1 MFLSIKL
8 WFQFGLVLLLSASGA
23 AADLAVLRNGYTIRH
38 ETRQEIG
45 ELTRLYIS
53 ADKTSFVDVATADVD
68 RFEKDDSPPPAPAA
82 SPKTSS
88 SKAASFSVQPFGVRS
103 TPKAS
108 PQEIA
113 DAIGSASSRYKLDP
127 DFVSSVVS
135 AESGFNS
142 HAISP
147 KGAQGLMQLMPGT
160 ASQLGVDNAFDPV
173 KNTDGGTRYL
183 RMLLE
188 RFNFDVAKALAAYNA
203 GPLRVDQHNGVP
215 PYLETR
221 KYVARIINDYNRKKL
236 AQEKSAKRL
245 NTASKSKPQKAPTA
259 ARVAAPVHPR
269 TASQTVSKT
278 RPARP
283 SATVYQA
290 ETFHQQ

>member
-1 MFLSIKL
+1 MKFLR
-8 WFQFGLVLLLSASGA
+8 QFAVVLLLPAFASAA
-23 AADLAVLRNGYTIRH
+23 EIAVLRNGYTIRH
-38 ETRQEIG
+38 ENREEIG
-45 ELTRLYIS
+45 ELTRLYLS
-53 ADKTSFVDVATADVD
+53 TDRASFVDIATADVEH
-68 RFEKDDSPPPAPAA
+68 FEKDDSPVFPSTAAEVAATPAKAQSVAGIRATPRA
-82 SPKTSS
+82 S
-88 SKAASFSVQPFGVRS
+88 A
-103 TPKAS
+103 
-108 PQEIA
+108 QEIA
-113 DAIGSASSRYKLDP
+113 DAIGSASSRYRLDP

-142 HAISP
+142 HAVSP

-160 ASQLGVDNAFDPV
+160 ASQLGVDNAFDAA

-236 AQEKSAKRL
+236 AQEKSTAGKTATAKAKPPVTSL
-245 NTASKSKPQKAPTA
+245 KPAAKAKPSTKS
-259 ARVAAPVHPR
+259 
-269 TASQTVSKT
+269 S
-278 RPARP
+278 
-283 SATVYQA
+283 TVYQA

>member
-1 MFLSIKL
+1 MKF
-8 WFQFGLVLLLSASGA
+8 WRQFAILLLLAATAS
-23 AADLAVLRNGYTIRH
+23 AADIAVLRNGYTIRH
-38 ETRQEIG
+38 ENREEIG
-45 ELTRLYIS
+45 ALTRLYIS
-53 ADKTSFVDVATADVD
+53 ADRTSFVDIATADVE
-68 RFEKDDSPPPAPAA
+68 RFERDDSPVFPSTPAEVAAAPAKAKAKSTVA
-82 SPKTSS
+82 SGTTPR
-88 SKAASFSVQPFGVRS
+88 AS
-103 TPKAS
+103 A
-108 PQEIA
+108 QEIA
-113 DAIGSASSRYKLDP
+113 DAIGLASSRYRLDP

-142 HAISP
+142 RAVSP

-160 ASQLGVDNAFDPV
+160 ASQLGVDNAFDPA

-203 GPLRVDQHNGVP
+203 GPLRVDQHKGVP

-236 AQEKSAKRL
+236 AQEKQPTAK
-245 NTASKSKPQKAPTA
+245 AKPQKTLPAPSGTA
-259 ARVAAPVHPR
+259 ATTKP
-269 TASQTVSKT
+269 ASK
-278 RPARP
+278 P
-283 SATVYQA
+283 STVYQA

>member
-1 MFLSIKL
+1 MKFWRPLTM
-8 WFQFGLVLLLSASGA
+8 LLLFAATAS
-23 AADLAVLRNGYTIRH
+23 AADIAVLRNGYTIRH
-38 ETRQEIG
+38 ENREEIG

-53 ADKTSFVDVATADVD
+53 ADRTSFVDIATADVE
-68 RFEKDDSPPPAPAA
+68 RFERDDSPVFP
-82 SPKTSS
+82 
-88 SKAASFSVQPFGVRS
+88 S
-103 TPKAS
+103 TPAEVATAPVKAKAKPGIAS
-108 PQEIA
+108 GTTSRASAQEIA
-113 DAIGSASSRYKLDP
+113 DAIGLASSRYRLDP

-142 HAISP
+142 RAVSP

-160 ASQLGVDNAFDPV
+160 ASQLGVDNAFDPA
-173 KNTDGGTRYL
+173 KNTEGGTRYL

-203 GPLRVDQHNGVP
+203 GPLRVDQHKGVP

-236 AQEKSAKRL
+236 AQEKLATAK
-245 NTASKSKPQKAPTA
+245 TKPQKTLPAPPKTA
-259 ARVAAPVHPR
+259 A
-269 TASQTVSKT
+269 TT
-278 RPARP
+278 RPASKP
-283 SATVYQA
+283 NTVYQA

>member
-1 MFLSIKL
+1 MRF
-8 WFQFGLVLLLSASGA
+8 WRPFTMLLLFAATAS
-23 AADLAVLRNGYTIRH
+23 AADIAVLRNGYTIRH
-38 ETRQEIG
+38 ENREEIG

-53 ADKTSFVDVATADVD
+53 ADRTSFVDIATADVEH
-68 RFEKDDSPPPAPAA
+68 FERDDSPVFP
-82 SPKTSS
+82 
-88 SKAASFSVQPFGVRS
+88 S
-103 TPKAS
+103 TPAEVTATPARAQSVAGIRATPRAS
-108 PQEIA
+108 AQEIA
-113 DAIGSASSRYKLDP
+113 DAIGSASSRYRLDP

-142 HAISP
+142 HAVSP

-160 ASQLGVDNAFDPV
+160 ALQLGVDNAFDAA

-236 AQEKSAKRL
+236 AQEKSTAGKTATAK
-245 NTASKSKPQKAPTA
+245 AKAPTPTSKA
-259 ARVAAPVHPR
+259 SARTKPR
-269 TASQTVSKT
+269 SQ
-278 RPARP
+278 AN
-283 SATVYQA
+283 TVYQA

>member
-1 MFLSIKL
+1 MEFLR
-8 WFQFGLVLLLSASGA
+8 QFALVLLLSAFASA
-23 AADLAVLRNGYTIRH
+23 AEIAVLRNGYTIRH
-38 ETRQEIG
+38 ENREEIG
-45 ELTRLYIS
+45 ELTRLYLS
-53 ADKTSFVDVATADVD
+53 TDRSSFVDIATTDVE
-68 RFEKDDSPPPAPAA
+68 RFERDDSPVFPSAPPDAVAAAPKATTR
-82 SPKTSS
+82 TSLMT
-88 SKAASFSVQPFGVRS
+88 PFTKS
-103 TPKAS
+103 PKAS

-113 DAIGSASSRYKLDP
+113 DAIGLASSRYRLDP

-142 HAISP
+142 RAVSP

-160 ASQLGVDNAFDPV
+160 ASQLGVDNAFDAA

-236 AQEKSAKRL
+236 AQEKSTAGKTATAKAKPP
-245 NTASKSKPQKAPTA
+245 TTPSKA
-259 ARVAAPVHPR
+259 AA
-269 TASQTVSKT
+269 KT
-278 RPARP
+278 RPSTKA
-283 SATVYQA
+283 STVYQA

>member
-1 MFLSIKL
+1 MRF
-8 WFQFGLVLLLSASGA
+8 WRPFTMLLLFAATAS
-23 AADLAVLRNGYTIRH
+23 AADIAVLRNGYTIRH
-38 ETRQEIG
+38 ENREEIG

-53 ADKTSFVDVATADVD
+53 ADRTSFVDIATADVEH
-68 RFEKDDSPPPAPAA
+68 FERDDSPVFP
-82 SPKTSS
+82 
-88 SKAASFSVQPFGVRS
+88 S
-103 TPKAS
+103 TPAEVTATPAKAKS
-108 PQEIA
+108 IAGIRATPRASAQEIA
-113 DAIGSASSRYKLDP
+113 DAIGSASSRYRLDP

-142 HAISP
+142 HAVSP

-160 ASQLGVDNAFDPV
+160 ASQLGVDNAFDPA
-173 KNTDGGTRYL
+173 KNTEGGTRYL

-203 GPLRVDQHNGVP
+203 GPLRVDQHKGVP

-236 AQEKSAKRL
+236 AQEKLAAAK
-245 NTASKSKPQKAPTA
+245 AKPQRTLPAPSKTA
-259 ARVAAPVHPR
+259 ATTRTKPR
-269 TASQTVSKT
+269 SQ
-278 RPARP
+278 AN
-283 SATVYQA
+283 TVYQA

>member
-1 MFLSIKL
+1 MRLAR
-8 WFQFGLVLLLSASGA
+8 QFAVFLLLAATASAA
-23 AADLAVLRNGYTIRH
+23 EIAVLRNGYTIRH
-38 ETRQEIG
+38 ANREEIG
-45 ELTRLYIS
+45 ELTRLYLS
-53 ADKTSFVDVATADVD
+53 ADRSSFVDIATADVE
-68 RFEKDDSPPPAPAA
+68 RFETDDSPVFPTASAEIAPVPAQAKSVVA
-82 SPKTSS
+82 GRAS
-88 SKAASFSVQPFGVRS
+88 SKASA
-103 TPKAS
+103 
-108 PQEIA
+108 QEIA
-113 DAIGSASSRYKLDP
+113 DAIGTASSRYRLDP

-142 HAISP
+142 RAVSP

-160 ASQLGVDNAFDPV
+160 ASLLGVDNAFDAA

-236 AQEKSAKRL
+236 AQEKSTAGKTAVAKAKPA
-245 NTASKSKPQKAPTA
+245 TTPSKSPVKAKP
-259 ARVAAPVHPR
+259 
-269 TASQTVSKT
+269 SSK
-278 RPARP
+278 P
-283 SATVYQA
+283 STVYQA

>member
-1 MFLSIKL
+1 MKF
-8 WFQFGLVLLLSASGA
+8 WRQFALVLLLSVTGT
-23 AADLAVLRNGYTIRH
+23 AADIAVLRNGYTIRH
-38 ETRQEIG
+38 ENREEIG
-45 ELTRLYIS
+45 DLTRLYIS
-53 ADKTSFVDVATADVD
+53 ADRSSFVDIATAEVE
-68 RFEKDDSPPPAPAA
+68 RFEHDDSPPPATAVAPEATPSRNLMSGLRA
-82 SPKTSS
+82 
-88 SKAASFSVQPFGVRS
+88 

-108 PQEIA
+108 PQETA
-113 DAIGSASSRYKLDP
+113 DAIASASSRYKLDP

-142 HAISP
+142 HAVSP

-188 RFNFDVAKALAAYNA
+188 RFHFDVAKALAAYNA
-203 GPLRVDQHNGVP
+203 GPVRVDQHNGVP

-221 KYVARIINDYNRKKL
+221 RYVARIINDYNRKKL
-236 AQEKSAKRL
+236 AQDKSLANKVAANKTATKANSQRMLSASTSAK
-245 NTASKSKPQKAPTA
+245 SKSS
-259 ARVAAPVHPR
+259 HP
-269 TASQTVSKT
+269 SNS
-278 RPARP
+278 PANRR
-283 SATVYQA
+283 SGTVYQA

>member
-1 MFLSIKL
+1 MKF
-8 WFQFGLVLLLSASGA
+8 WCQFGLVLLLSATGA
-23 AADLAVLRNGYTIRH
+23 AADLAILRNGYTIRH
-38 ETRQEIG
+38 ETREEIG

-53 ADKTSFVDVATADVD
+53 ADRSSFVDIATADVD
-68 RFEKDDSPPPAPAA
+68 RFEKDDSPPPVQAVAPKVGSSQPA
-82 SPKTSS
+82 S
-88 SKAASFSVQPFGVRS
+88 FGVRS

-113 DAIGSASSRYKLDP
+113 DAIGSASSRYRLDP

-142 HAISP
+142 HAVSP

-183 RMLLE
+183 RILLE
-188 RFNFDVAKALAAYNA
+188 RFHFDVAKALAAYNA

-236 AQEKSAKRL
+236 AQEKSATRV
-245 NTASKSKPQKAPTA
+245 NTASKSKPQKTPTTALTTSQARPHTA
-259 ARVAAPVHPR
+259 A
-269 TASQTVSKT
+269 KT
-278 RPARP
+278 RAIRP

>member
-1 MFLSIKL
+1 MKF
-8 WFQFGLVLLLSASGA
+8 WQQFAVLLALSVTCA
-23 AADLAVLRNGYTIRH
+23 AAEIAVLHNGYTIRH
-38 ETRQEIG
+38 ENREEIG
-45 ELTRLYIS
+45 ELTRLYLS
-53 ADKTSFVDVATADVD
+53 ADRVSFVDVPTADVEHYE
-68 RFEKDDSPPPAPAA
+68 RDDNPVFPGSAVPEAKPAA
-82 SPKTSS
+82 ARPTR
-88 SKAASFSVQPFGVRS
+88 AAILPGLKLA

-108 PQEIA
+108 PEEVA
-113 DAIGSASSRYKLDP
+113 DAIGSASSRYRLDP

-135 AESGFNS
+135 AESNYNS

-160 ASQLGVDNAFDPV
+160 ASQLGVDNPFDPA
-173 KNTDGGTRYL
+173 KNADGGARYL

-215 PYLETR
+215 PYRETR

-236 AQEKSAKRL
+236 AQGKTSVAK
-245 NTASKSKPQKAPTA
+245 TAAPKAKPQTSASVSPKVRAKTPRSA
-259 ARVAAPVHPR
+259 ASNA
-269 TASQTVSKT
+269 
-278 RPARP
+278 
-283 SATVYQA
+283 VYQA

>member
-1 MFLSIKL
+1 MKFRR
-8 WFQFGLVLLLSASGA
+8 QFAVVLLLSAFASA
-23 AADLAVLRNGYTIRH
+23 AEIAVLRNGYTIRH
-38 ETRQEIG
+38 ENREEIG
-45 ELTRLYIS
+45 ELTRLYLS
-53 ADKTSFVDVATADVD
+53 ADRSSFVDIPTADLD
-68 RFEKDDSPPPAPAA
+68 RFERDDSPVFPTTPAEVTAAPA
-82 SPKTSS
+82 
-88 SKAASFSVQPFGVRS
+88 KARSFVSGRA

-113 DAIGSASSRYKLDP
+113 DAIGLASSRYRLDP

-142 HAISP
+142 PAVSP

-160 ASQLGVDNAFDPV
+160 ASQLGVDNAFDAA

-221 KYVARIINDYNRKKL
+221 RYVARIINDYNRKKL
-236 AQEKSAKRL
+236 AQQKPAAAKSATPKV
-245 NTASKSKPQKAPTA
+245 KPQ
-259 ARVAAPVHPR
+259 
-269 TASQTVSKT
+269 
-278 RPARP
+278 
-283 SATVYQA
+283 
-290 ETFHQQ
+290 

>member
-1 MFLSIKL
+1 MKFLR
-8 WFQFGLVLLLSASGA
+8 QFAVVLLLPAFASAA
-23 AADLAVLRNGYTIRH
+23 EIAVLRNGYTIRH
-38 ETRQEIG
+38 ENREEIG
-45 ELTRLYIS
+45 ELTRLYLS
-53 ADKTSFVDVATADVD
+53 TDRASFVDIATADVEH
-68 RFEKDDSPPPAPAA
+68 FERDDSPVFP
-82 SPKTSS
+82 
-88 SKAASFSVQPFGVRS
+88 S
-103 TPKAS
+103 TPAEVAATPAKAQS
-108 PQEIA
+108 VAGIRATPRASAQEIA
-113 DAIGSASSRYKLDP
+113 DAIGSASSRYRLDP

-142 HAISP
+142 HAVSP

-160 ASQLGVDNAFDPV
+160 ALQLGVDNAFDAA

-236 AQEKSAKRL
+236 AQEKSTAGKPATAKAKP
-245 NTASKSKPQKAPTA
+245 TTTPSKTA
-259 ARVAAPVHPR
+259 AKTKPS
-269 TASQTVSKT
+269 TKAS
-278 RPARP
+278 
-283 SATVYQA
+283 TVYQA

>member
-1 MFLSIKL
+1 MKL
-8 WFQFGLVLLLSASGA
+8 ISTFAILLLLSALATA
-23 AADLAVLRNGYTIRH
+23 AEVAVLRNGYTIRH

-45 ELTRLYIS
+45 DLTRLYLS
-53 ADKTSFVDVATADVD
+53 TDRASFVDIATADVEH
-68 RFEKDDSPPPAPAA
+68 FETDDSPVFPSTSAEVAAAPAKAKSSATSRATTPRA
-82 SPKTSS
+82 S
-88 SKAASFSVQPFGVRS
+88 A
-103 TPKAS
+103 
-108 PQEIA
+108 QEIA
-113 DAIGSASSRYKLDP
+113 DAIGLASSRYRLDP

-142 HAISP
+142 RAVSP

-160 ASQLGVDNAFDPV
+160 ASQLGVDNAFDPA

-188 RFNFDVAKALAAYNA
+188 RFHFDVAKALAAYNA
-203 GPLRVDQHNGVP
+203 GALRVDQHNGVP

-236 AQEKSAKRL
+236 AQEKAAGKTFAAKAKTP
-245 NTASKSKPQKAPTA
+245 TAPSKAPA
-259 ARVAAPVHPR
+259 KA
-269 TASQTVSKT
+269 KT
-278 RPARP
+278 STKP
-283 SATVYQA
+283 ATVYQA

>member
-1 MFLSIKL
+1 MKFWL
-8 WFQFGLVLLLSASGA
+8 QFVLVLLFSVTAA

-45 ELTRLYIS
+45 DLTRLYIS
-53 ADKTSFVDVATADVD
+53 ADRSSFVDVATADVEH
-68 RFEKDDSPPPAPAA
+68 FEHDDSPPPPVPAVAPVAGPSRGA
-82 SPKTSS
+82 LSS
-88 SKAASFSVQPFGVRS
+88 LRA

-108 PQEIA
+108 PQETA
-113 DAIGSASSRYKLDP
+113 DAIASASSRYKLDP

-142 HAISP
+142 HAVSP

-173 KNTDGGTRYL
+173 KNADGGTRYL

-188 RFNFDVAKALAAYNA
+188 RFHFDVAKALAAYNA
-203 GPLRVDQHNGVP
+203 GPMRVDQHNGVP
-215 PYLETR
+215 PYRETR
-221 KYVARIINDYNRKKL
+221 KYVARIINDYNRKKMAQDKAL
-236 AQEKSAKRL
+236 ANRMAANK
-245 NTASKSKPQKAPTA
+245 TA
-259 ARVAAPVHPR
+259 AKAKSQR
-269 TASQTVSKT
+269 TASASGSARSKST
-278 RPARP
+278 PASNSHTNRPP
-283 SATVYQA
+283 GTVYQA

>member
-1 MFLSIKL
+1 MKFLL
-8 WFQFGLVLLLSASGA
+8 QFAVVLLLPAFASAA
-23 AADLAVLRNGYTIRH
+23 EIAVLRNGYTIRH
-38 ETRQEIG
+38 ENREEIG
-45 ELTRLYIS
+45 ELTRLYLS
-53 ADKTSFVDVATADVD
+53 TDRASFVDIATADVEH
-68 RFEKDDSPPPAPAA
+68 FERDDSPVFP
-82 SPKTSS
+82 
-88 SKAASFSVQPFGVRS
+88 S
-103 TPKAS
+103 TPAEVAATPAKAQS
-108 PQEIA
+108 VAGIRATPRASAQEIA
-113 DAIGSASSRYKLDP
+113 DAIGSASSRYRLDP

-142 HAISP
+142 HAVSP

-160 ASQLGVDNAFDPV
+160 ALQLGVDNAFDAA

-236 AQEKSAKRL
+236 AQGKSTAGKTATAK
-245 NTASKSKPQKAPTA
+245 AKAPTPPSKA
-259 ARVAAPVHPR
+259 SARAKPGSP
-269 TASQTVSKT
+269 AS
-278 RPARP
+278 
-283 SATVYQA
+283 TVYQA

>member
-1 MFLSIKL
+1 MKFLR
-8 WFQFGLVLLLSASGA
+8 QFAVVLLLPAFASAA
-23 AADLAVLRNGYTIRH
+23 EIAVLRNGYTIRH
-38 ETRQEIG
+38 ENREEIG
-45 ELTRLYIS
+45 ELTRLYLS
-53 ADKTSFVDVATADVD
+53 TDRASFVDIATADVEH
-68 RFEKDDSPPPAPAA
+68 FEKDDSPVFP
-82 SPKTSS
+82 
-88 SKAASFSVQPFGVRS
+88 S
-103 TPKAS
+103 TPAEVAATPARAQSVAGIRATPRAS
-108 PQEIA
+108 AQEIA
-113 DAIGSASSRYKLDP
+113 DAIGSASSRYRLDP

-142 HAISP
+142 HAVSP

-160 ASQLGVDNAFDPV
+160 ALQLGVDNAFDAA

-236 AQEKSAKRL
+236 AQEKSTAGKTATAKAKPPVTSL
-245 NTASKSKPQKAPTA
+245 KPAAKAKPSTKS
-259 ARVAAPVHPR
+259 
-269 TASQTVSKT
+269 S
-278 RPARP
+278 
-283 SATVYQA
+283 TVYQA

>member
-1 MFLSIKL
+1 MKFWHHFTVLFLL
-8 WFQFGLVLLLSASGA
+8 AATASAA
-23 AADLAVLRNGYTIRH
+23 EIAVLRNGYTIRH
-38 ETRQEIG
+38 ENRQEIG
-45 ELTRLYIS
+45 ELTRLYLS
-53 ADKTSFVDVATADVD
+53 ADRTSFVDIATADVE
-68 RFEKDDSPPPAPAA
+68 RFETDDSPVFPTAQAEIAAAPEKAKSVVA
-82 SPKTSS
+82 GRAT
-88 SKAASFSVQPFGVRS
+88 SKASA
-103 TPKAS
+103 
-108 PQEIA
+108 QEIA
-113 DAIGSASSRYKLDP
+113 DAIGTASSRYRLDP

-142 HAISP
+142 RAVSP

-160 ASQLGVDNAFDPV
+160 ASQLGVDNAFDPA

-188 RFNFDVAKALAAYNA
+188 RFHFDVAKALAAYNA

-236 AQEKSAKRL
+236 AQEKLTAGRTAGVAK
-245 NTASKSKPQKAPTA
+245 TKPPTA
-259 ARVAAPVHPR
+259 PSKAAAKAKP
-269 TASQTVSKT
+269 A
-278 RPARP
+278 ARP
-283 SATVYQA
+283 NAVYQA

>member
-1 MFLSIKL
+1 MKFLR
-8 WFQFGLVLLLSASGA
+8 QFAVVLLLPAFASAA
-23 AADLAVLRNGYTIRH
+23 EIAVLRNGYTIRH
-38 ETRQEIG
+38 ENREEIG
-45 ELTRLYIS
+45 ELTRLYLS
-53 ADKTSFVDVATADVD
+53 TDRASFVDIATADVEH
-68 RFEKDDSPPPAPAA
+68 FEKDDSPVFP
-82 SPKTSS
+82 
-88 SKAASFSVQPFGVRS
+88 S
-103 TPKAS
+103 TPAEVAATPARAQSVAGIRATPRAS
-108 PQEIA
+108 AQEIA
-113 DAIGSASSRYKLDP
+113 DAIGSASSRYRLDP

-142 HAISP
+142 HAVSP

-160 ASQLGVDNAFDPV
+160 ALQLGVDNAFDAA

-236 AQEKSAKRL
+236 AQEKSTAGKPATAKAKP
-245 NTASKSKPQKAPTA
+245 TTTPSKTA
-259 ARVAAPVHPR
+259 AKTKPS
-269 TASQTVSKT
+269 TKAS
-278 RPARP
+278 
-283 SATVYQA
+283 TVYQA

>member
-1 MFLSIKL
+1 MKFLRP
-8 WFQFGLVLLLSASGA
+8 FALVLLLSAFATA
-23 AADLAVLRNGYTIRH
+23 AEIAVLRNGYTIRH
-38 ETRQEIG
+38 LNREEIG
-45 ELTRLYIS
+45 ELTRLYLS
-53 ADKTSFVDVATADVD
+53 ADRSSFVDIPTADLD
-68 RFEKDDSPPPAPAA
+68 RFESDDSPVFPSAPAETVVA
-82 SPKTSS
+82 APKATTPRAFAKS
-88 SKAASFSVQPFGVRS
+88 
-103 TPKAS
+103 PKAS

-113 DAIGSASSRYKLDP
+113 DAIGTASSRYRLDP

-142 HAISP
+142 RAVSP

-160 ASQLGVDNAFDPV
+160 ASQLGVDNAFDAA

-188 RFNFDVAKALAAYNA
+188 RFHFDVAKALAAYNA

-236 AQEKSAKRL
+236 AQEKSTAGKTATAK
-245 NTASKSKPQKAPTA
+245 AKAPA
-259 ARVAAPVHPR
+259 SPSKASARTKPR
-269 TASQTVSKT
+269 SQ
-278 RPARP
+278 AN
-283 SATVYQA
+283 TVYQA

>member
-1 MFLSIKL
+1 MQI
-8 WFQFGLVLLLSASGA
+8 WRQFVALLLLSATGA
-23 AADLAVLRNGYTIRH
+23 AAEIAVLRNGYNIRH

-53 ADKTSFVDVATADVD
+53 ADQTSFVDIPTVD
-68 RFEKDDSPPPAPAA
+68 IEQFERDDSPVLPVTSTDAGTAPSRVSPAA
-82 SPKTSS
+82 TPRTS
-88 SKAASFSVQPFGVRS
+88 
-103 TPKAS
+103 PKAS

-113 DAIGSASSRYKLDP
+113 DAIGSASNRYRLDP

-142 HAISP
+142 RAVSP

-160 ASQLGVDNAFDPV
+160 ASQLGVDNAFDPA

-188 RFNFDVAKALAAYNA
+188 RFHFDVAKALAAYNA
-203 GPLRVDQHNGVP
+203 GPMRVDQHNGVP

-236 AQEKSAKRL
+236 AQEKSSVAK
-245 NTASKSKPQKAPTA
+245 ASTSRTSSAKTKPK
-259 ARVAAPVHPR
+259 
-269 TASQTVSKT
+269 K
-278 RPARP
+278 P
-283 SATVYQA
+283 SALTAKAGAKAKSNTVYQA